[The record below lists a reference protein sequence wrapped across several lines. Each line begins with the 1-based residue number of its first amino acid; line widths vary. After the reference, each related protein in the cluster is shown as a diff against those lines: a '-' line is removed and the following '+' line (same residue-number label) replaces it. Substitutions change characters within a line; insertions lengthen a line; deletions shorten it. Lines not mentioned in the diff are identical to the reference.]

1 MNDLEQTLKSLPE
14 LLRKREKELDE
25 RECELKRFQAQLEH
39 ECPNLGSPL
48 EVLRLNVGG
57 KR

>member
-1 MNDLEQTLKSLPE
+1 MDDLEKTLKSLPE
-14 LLRKREKELDE
+14 LLRKRDNQLAE
-25 RECELKRFQAQLEH
+25 REGEVKRLRAQLEQ

-48 EVLRLNVGG
+48 EVMRLNVGG